1 MGSLHESLRKTDRV
15 LRIYRE
21 KELEKEG
28 RLALPIQID
37 PLAQIVKDDT
47 GLGIECRKL
56 NLDQPGQIR
65 GRLLRYKD
73 IAYIE
78 YNSELNTCWT
88 RFVVCKELCHLILD
102 SEEEYTKSLPSLV
115 EQLIGQ
121 STGEPKED
129 LASERMAEIAAL
141 ELLFPHDF
149 RRSFIEHFE
158 NGRLSLLKI
167 ATILRI
173 PQKYAEVCLHRRY
186 VEYMADIRGKMATAS
201 G

>member
-28 RLALPIQID
+28 RPALPIQID

-47 GLGIECRKL
+47 GLEIEYRKL

-102 SEEEYTKSLPSLV
+102 SEEDYTKSPPSFV
-115 EQLIGQ
+115 EELIGQ
-121 STGEPKED
+121 ITGEPRKD

-141 ELLFPHDF
+141 ELLFPHDL
-149 RRSFIEHFE
+149 RRSFMKDFE
-158 NGRLSLLKI
+158 TGKYSLLDI

-173 PQKYAEVCLHRRY
+173 PQQYAEICYHRRY
-186 VEYMADIRGKMATAS
+186 IDYMVEVRRKMAAAS
-201 G
+201 D